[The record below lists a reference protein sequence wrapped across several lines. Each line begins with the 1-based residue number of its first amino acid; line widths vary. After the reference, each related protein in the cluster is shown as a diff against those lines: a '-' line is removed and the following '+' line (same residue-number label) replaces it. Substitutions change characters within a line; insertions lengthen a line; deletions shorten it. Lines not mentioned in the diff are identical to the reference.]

1 MFIPEEDFSKK
12 KKMIYI
18 TRVFLESNLGTG
30 HIFPCNDTTST

>member
-1 MFIPEEDFSKK
+1 MFIPEKDVLK

-18 TRVFLESNLGTG
+18 TRVFLESNLGTR